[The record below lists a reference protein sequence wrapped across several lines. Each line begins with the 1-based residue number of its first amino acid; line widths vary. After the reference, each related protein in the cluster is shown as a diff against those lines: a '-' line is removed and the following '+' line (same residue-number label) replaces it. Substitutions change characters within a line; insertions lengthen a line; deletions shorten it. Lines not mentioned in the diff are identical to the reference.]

1 MAKVGNQKAVRINYG
16 KISDMLGKEGL
27 TARETSD
34 LLGCNMWYLY
44 QCKKRGVMA
53 VESVKKLAEL
63 CNVPFETFLAE
74 TTTDEHENE
83 LEDVETLDTAKKSL
97 QEKAAELAEE
107 HQAKDAVVTDGED
120 IMELVFSEEEFRHIV
135 TLTKHF
141 KLQITTDLFHKL
153 LDDAWKVYYLDR
165 VKNELRYLS
174 EEELEKRVVNVAMGR
189 KKYSKDDLIR
199 KLIDYAMS
207 EKH

>member
-1 MAKVGNQKAVRINYG
+1 MAKGKVSKNGPTMKVNWNRIEALLKNENITGQELSKMLGYSKWYLSSSKNSKMKG
-16 KISDMLGKEGL
+16 LPFDVIKQISDMFSVKFE
-27 TARETSD
+27 D
-34 LLGCNMWYLY
+34 LL
-44 QCKKRGVMA
+44 
-53 VESVKKLAEL
+53 AE
-63 CNVPFETFLAE
+63 A
-74 TTTDEHENE
+74 TTDEHENK

-97 QEKAAELAEE
+97 QEKAAKLAF
-107 HQAKDAVVTDGED
+107 VTDGED
-120 IMELVFSEEEFRHIV
+120 TMMLQFSEDEFRHIV

-165 VKNELRYLS
+165 VRNELRYLS
-174 EEELEKRVVNVAMGR
+174 EEELEKRVVNIAMGR
-189 KKYSKDDLIR
+189 KKYGKDDLIR